1 MSRQLWMWM
10 SAVSL
15 GLSFPAFAEDPP
27 HVHGSDAG
35 ASVPANQA
43 HPVDP
48 APPKPTGK
56 TLSLSLEG
64 GGSAIAYVAR
74 PKQAATGGVLV
85 LHEWWGLNDF
95 VKAQA
100 DALAAQGYLALAVDL
115 YQGKVA
121 TTPDEAGKLMQ
132 GLDAAHAAAVE
143 KAGVAWLKQNPH
155 GKKIATLGWCAGGG
169 QSLLAS
175 LGSPASVS
183 ATVMYYGA
191 PVTDVAQLK
200 TLRGPVLGIW
210 AKKDGWITPDK
221 VEAFDKALT
230 EAGVKHSF
238 HSFDADHAFA
248 NPTGGR
254 YNPPAA
260 AEADALTRK
269 FLADV
274 LKS

>member
-1 MSRQLWMWM
+1 MSRQPWMWA
-10 SAVSL
+10 SALLL
-15 GLSFPAFAEDPP
+15 GLSLPSFAEEAA

-35 ASVPANQA
+35 AAVPANQS
-43 HPVDP
+43 PPDGS

-56 TLSLSLEG
+56 ALSLPLEG

-95 VKAQA
+95 VKGAGGCAGRPGLPGAGGGPLPGQ
-100 DALAAQGYLALAVDL
+100 
-115 YQGKVA
+115 VA

-143 KAGVAWLKQNPH
+143 KAGVAWLKHTLH

-175 LGSPASVS
+175 LGSPEAVS
-183 ATVMYYGA
+183 ATVMYYGM

-200 TLRGPVLGIW
+200 TLRGPLLGIW
-210 AKKDGWITPDK
+210 AKKRWVDYAGQSGGLRQ
-221 VEAFDKALT
+221 VAHRGRGEAQL
-230 EAGVKHSF
+230 
-238 HSFDADHAFA
+238 
-248 NPTGGR
+248 PQLR
-254 YNPPAA
+254 
-260 AEADALTRK
+260 R
-269 FLADV
+269 
-274 LKS
+274 

>member
-1 MSRQLWMWM
+1 MSRRLLNAA
-10 SAVSL
+10 SAL
-15 GLSFPAFAEDPP
+15 LLAYSFPALAEDPP

-35 ASVPANQA
+35 AAVPANQP

-48 APPKPTGK
+48 AAPKPTGK
-56 TLSLSLEG
+56 VLSLPLEG
-64 GGSAIAYVAR
+64 GGAAIAYVAR
-74 PKQAATGGVLV
+74 PKHAAKGGILV

-95 VKAQA
+95 VKGQA
-100 DALAAQGYLALAVDL
+100 DALAKEGYLALAVDL
-115 YQGKVA
+115 YDGKVA
-121 TTPDEAGKLMQ
+121 TTPDDAGKLMQ
-132 GLDAAHAAAVE
+132 GLDAVHAAAVE
-143 KAGVAWLKQNPH
+143 KSGVAWLVQHLH

-175 LGSPASVS
+175 LGSPDSVS
-183 ATVMYYGA
+183 ATVMYYGM
-191 PVTDVAQLK
+191 PVTDVAKLK

-210 AKKDGWITPDK
+210 AKKDGWITPEK
-221 VEAFDKALT
+221 AEAFDKALT

-269 FLADV
+269 FLADN
-274 LKS
+274 L

>member
-1 MSRQLWMWM
+1 MTRQMVLRA
-10 SAVSL
+10 SALSL
-15 GLSFPAFAEDPP
+15 GLSLPAIAEDPP

-35 ASVPANQA
+35 AQVPTNQP
-43 HPVDP
+43 HPM
-48 APPKPTGK
+48 ASTPPKPTGK
-56 TLSLSLEG
+56 TLSLPLEG

-85 LHEWWGLNDF
+85 LHEWWGLNDY
-95 VKAQA
+95 VKGQA

-115 YQGKVA
+115 YKGTVA
-121 TTPDEAGKLMQ
+121 TTPEEAGKLMH

-143 KAGVAWLKQNPH
+143 KAGLAWLKQNLH

-169 QSLLAS
+169 ESLLAS
-175 LGSPASVS
+175 LGSPEAVS
-183 ATVMYYGA
+183 ATVMYYGM
-191 PVTDVAQLK
+191 PVTDVARLK

-221 VEAFDKALT
+221 VEAFDKALS

-248 NPTGGR
+248 NPSGAHHDS
-254 YNPPAA
+254 PAA

-269 FLADV
+269 FLADA
-274 LKS
+274 LKG